1 MPAGNPVINT
11 ASSVPSPVDQGR
23 DPHTQQRL
31 AHSLPTEQI
40 MRRTAAV
47 PTNEQRRA
55 TAKRKLERQLERRAA
70 KERQRRIYTIV
81 GSIVAAIVVIGAIV
95 ATVVVTNRDSGSKTN
110 TAATTTPT
118 SSAADTPAA
127 PGQLPPFA
135 APANLG
141 ANCQYP
147 ASPEKASKPINPPR
161 TGKVPTDPAQ
171 VSVSMATNQ
180 GNIGLQLDNAKS
192 PCTVNSFANLAQQGF
207 FNDTPCHR
215 LTTSE
220 GLAVLQCGD
229 PTGQGSGGPG
239 YQFDNEYPTD
249 QFQPDDPKLGQ
260 PLVYPRGTLA
270 MANAGPGTNGS
281 QFFLVYKDSQLPPNY
296 TVFGT
301 IDQTGLATLD
311 KIAAAGTADGS
322 QDGKPKDDVQVKS
335 ILLD

>member
-1 MPAGNPVINT
+1 
-11 ASSVPSPVDQGR
+11 
-23 DPHTQQRL
+23 
-31 AHSLPTEQI
+31 
-40 MRRTAAV
+40 V

-70 KERQRRIYTIV
+70 KDRKRRIYTIAGSAV
-81 GSIVAAIVVIGAIV
+81 GAIVVIGAIV
-95 ATVVVTNRDSGSKTN
+95 ATVVLTNRDSGSQTAS
-110 TAATTTPT
+110 AATTTPASAT
-118 SSAADTPAA
+118 SAAPSA
-127 PGQLPPFA
+127 PGQLPAFA

-147 ASPEKASKPINPPR
+147 ASADKASKPNNPPH
-161 TGKVPTDPAQ
+161 TGKVPTDPAR

-192 PCTVNSFANLAQQGF
+192 PCTVNSFASLAQQGF

-215 LTTSE
+215 LTTSP

-229 PTGQGSGGPG
+229 PTGQGTGGPG
-239 YQFDNEYPTD
+239 YQFENEYPTN
-249 QFQPDDPKLGQ
+249 QYQPDDPKLQ
-260 PLVYPRGTLA
+260 EPVLYPRGTVA

-322 QDGKPKDDVQVKS
+322 QDGKPKNNVQVKS

>member
-1 MPAGNPVINT
+1 M
-11 ASSVPSPVDQGR
+11 
-23 DPHTQQRL
+23 
-31 AHSLPTEQI
+31 
-40 MRRTAAV
+40 

-70 KERQRRIYTIV
+70 KERKRRIYLIV
-81 GSIVAAIVVIGAIV
+81 GSTVAAIAVIGAVV
-95 ATVVVTNRDSGSKTN
+95 ATVVITNRDSGSQTAS
-110 TAATTTPT
+110 AATTTSASPT
-118 SSAADTPAA
+118 SEAPSG
-127 PGQLPPFA
+127 PGQLPAFA

-147 ASPEKASKPINPPR
+147 ASPDKASKPINPPR
-161 TGKVPTDPAQ
+161 AGKVPTDPAQ
-171 VSVSMATNQ
+171 VSASMSTNQ

-192 PCTVNSFANLAQQGF
+192 PCTVNSFASLAQQGF

-229 PTGQGSGGPG
+229 PTGQGTGGPG
-239 YQFDNEYPTD
+239 YQFDNEYPTS
-249 QFQPDDPKLGQ
+249 QFQPDDPKLQQ
-260 PLVYPRGTLA
+260 PVVYPRGTLA

-281 QFFLVYKDSQLPPNY
+281 QFFLVYKDSKLPPNY

-311 KIAAAGTADGS
+311 KIAAAGTADGGH
-322 QDGKPKDDVQVKS
+322 DGKPKNDVQIKS

>member
-1 MPAGNPVINT
+1 
-11 ASSVPSPVDQGR
+11 
-23 DPHTQQRL
+23 
-31 AHSLPTEQI
+31 
-40 MRRTAAV
+40 V

-70 KERQRRIYTIV
+70 KERKRRIYTIA
-81 GSIVAAIVVIGAIV
+81 GSAVAAIVVIGAIV
-95 ATVVVTNRDSGSKTN
+95 ATVVITNKDSGSQ
-110 TAATTTPT
+110 TASASTTSASPT
-118 SSAADTPAA
+118 SAAPAG
-127 PGQLPPFA
+127 PGQLPAFA

-141 ANCQYP
+141 GNCQYP
-147 ASPEKASKPINPPR
+147 ASQDKASKPNNPPR
-161 TGKVPTDPAQ
+161 AGKVPTDPAQ
-171 VSVSMATNQ
+171 VSASMSTNQ

-192 PCTVNSFANLAQQGF
+192 PCTVNSFASLAQQGF

-229 PTGQGSGGPG
+229 PTGQGTGGPG
-239 YQFDNEYPTD
+239 YQFANEYPTD
-249 QFQPDDPKLGQ
+249 QFQPDDPKLQ
-260 PLVYPRGTLA
+260 EPVVYPRGTLA

-301 IDQTGLATLD
+301 IDETGLATLD
-311 KIAAAGTADGS
+311 KIAAGGVAGGG
-322 QDGKPKDDVQVKS
+322 QDGKPALDVQVKS

>member
-11 ASSVPSPVDQGR
+11 ASSVPSPVDVGR
-23 DPHTQQRL
+23 DPRTQQRL
-31 AHSLPTEQI
+31 AHSLPTDPI
-40 MRRTAAV
+40 IRRTAAV

-55 TAKRKLERQLERRAA
+55 TAKRKLERQLERRAT

-127 PGQLPPFA
+127 PGQLPAFA

-260 PLVYPRGTLA
+260 PVVYPRGTLA

-281 QFFLVYKDSQLPPNY
+281 QFFLVYKDSELPPNY

>member
-1 MPAGNPVINT
+1 
-11 ASSVPSPVDQGR
+11 
-23 DPHTQQRL
+23 
-31 AHSLPTEQI
+31 

-70 KERQRRIYTIV
+70 KERKRRIYTIV
-81 GSIVAAIVVIGAIV
+81 GSAVAAVVVIGAVV
-95 ATVVVTNRDSGSKTN
+95 ATFVITNRDSGSQTAS
-110 TAATTTPT
+110 AATTTPASPT
-118 SSAADTPAA
+118 SAAPSA
-127 PGQLPPFA
+127 PGQLPAFA

-147 ASPEKASKPINPPR
+147 ATQDKASKPANPPR

-171 VSVSMATNQ
+171 VSASMSTNQ

-192 PCTVNSFANLAQQGF
+192 PCTVNSFASLAQQGF

-215 LTTSE
+215 LTTTP
-220 GLAVLQCGD
+220 GLSVLQCGD
-229 PTGQGSGGPG
+229 PTGQGTGGPG
-239 YQFDNEYPTD
+239 YQFDNEYPTN
-249 QFQPDDPKLGQ
+249 QFQPDDPKLQQ
-260 PLVYPRGTLA
+260 PVTYPRGTLA

-311 KIAAAGTADGS
+311 KIAAAGTADGGP
-322 QDGKPKDDVQVKS
+322 DGKPKNDVQVKS

>member
-1 MPAGNPVINT
+1 M
-11 ASSVPSPVDQGR
+11 GR
-23 DPHTQQRL
+23 GPRTQQRL
-31 AHSLPTEQI
+31 AHSLPTDPI
-40 MRRTAAV
+40 IRRTAAV

-95 ATVVVTNRDSGSKTN
+95 ATVVVTNKDSGTKT
-110 TAATTTPT
+110 TSASSTTTPT
-118 SSAADTPAA
+118 SALPDKPAA
-127 PGQLPPFA
+127 PGQLPPFV

-147 ASPEKASKPINPPR
+147 APEKASKPTNPPR

-171 VSVSMATNQ
+171 VSASMATNQ

-301 IDQTGLATLD
+301 IDETGLATLD